1 MSTDIA
7 QAVAAII
14 GHQGSAETAET
25 AETAAQPDG
34 SWDEPLWRR
43 LTDGGY
49 TGIGIAEEHGGSGGD
64 FADAAAAIKVTAARA
79 ARVPLA
85 EHLAVGGW
93 LSLACGYPVGA
104 GPVTA
109 AAGAAPAAATYAG
122 DGSAL
127 VETGLFPR
135 VPWARQCRMVLV
147 PLRGPDGAD
156 RFGLVDLVDLAD
168 RQAVTVERGA
178 SLAGEPRDEVR
189 LHSVVIPA
197 ARLLTPRDGGAEEL
211 RLRLAAARAVQ
222 LAGAIEEVLALT
234 VRYAGERRQ
243 FGRPIGHFQAV
254 QQSVA
259 VLAGES
265 AAASC
270 GADSAVAVLVRA
282 GAAGVPS
289 PAGALAVDA
298 ATLRAGA
305 AATRACRIAHQV
317 HGALGFTDEHP
328 LHRLTLR
335 LWSWRDEPEPVSVLS
350 ARLGQRLA
358 DLGPA
363 GLWPAMTGAL

>member
-1 MSTDIA
+1 MSADIA

-14 GHQGSAETAET
+14 GHHGSAEAAE
-25 AETAAQPDG
+25 AAGSAAQPDG
-34 SWDEPLWRR
+34 SWNEPLWRR
-43 LTDGGY
+43 LADAGY
-49 TGIGIAEEHGGSGGD
+49 TGIGIAEDHGGSGGD
-64 FADAAAAIKVTAARA
+64 FADAAAAIRVTAGHA

-85 EHLAVGGW
+85 EHLAIGGW
-93 LSLACGYPVGA
+93 LSLACGYPVDA
-104 GPVTA
+104 GPVAA
-109 AAGAAPAAATYAG
+109 AAGVAQAAAGYTS
-122 DGSAL
+122 DGGAL

-135 VPWARQCRMVLV
+135 VPWARQCQTVLV

-156 RFGLVDLVDLAD
+156 VFGLVD
-168 RQAVTVERGA
+168 RQAVTIQRGA
-178 SLAGEPRDEVR
+178 SLAGEPRDDVR
-189 LHSVVIPA
+189 LNSVEIPA
-197 ARLLTPRDGGAEEL
+197 ARLLAPRDGGAEEL
-211 RLRLAAARAVQ
+211 RLRLAAARTVQ

-254 QQSVA
+254 QQSIA

-270 GADSAVAVLVRA
+270 GADSAVAALARA
-282 GAAGVPS
+282 GAGGVTN
-289 PAGALAVDA
+289 PADALAVDA
-298 ATLRAGA
+298 ATQRAGA
-305 AATRACRIAHQV
+305 GATRACRIAHQV

-335 LWSWRDEPEPVSVLS
+335 LWSWRDEPEPVSVLT

-363 GLWPAMTGAL
+363 GLWPAMTGAS

>member
-14 GHQGSAETAET
+14 GHQGSAADS
-25 AETAAQPDG
+25 AQPDG

-43 LTDGGY
+43 LADAGY
-49 TGIGIAEEHGGSGGD
+49 AGIGIAEDHGGSGGD
-64 FADAAAAIKVTAARA
+64 FADAAAAIKATAGHA

-93 LSLACGYPVGA
+93 LSLACGYPVDE

-109 AAGAAPAAATYAG
+109 ATGAAPAAVTYAG
-122 DGSAL
+122 DGGAL
-127 VETGLFPR
+127 VDAGLFLR

-156 RFGLVDLVDLAD
+156 RFGLVD
-168 RQAVTVERGA
+168 REAVAIDPGA
-178 SLAGEPRDEVR
+178 SLAGEPRDDVR
-189 LHSVVIPA
+189 LNSVLIPA
-197 ARLLTPRDGGAEEL
+197 ARLLTPRAGGAEEL
-211 RLRLAAARAVQ
+211 RLRLAAARTVQ
-222 LAGAIEEVLALT
+222 MAGAIEEVLALT

-254 QQSVA
+254 QQSIA

-270 GADSAVAVLVRA
+270 GASGAVAALARA
-282 GAAGVPS
+282 GAGGVPS
-289 PAGALAVDA
+289 LADALAVDA

-335 LWSWRDEPEPVSVLS
+335 LWSWRDEPEPVSLLT

-363 GLWPAMTGAL
+363 GLWPAMTGAS